1 MKVLNTSYGSSKYF
15 LCFVTTFLCMQNER
29 DKKRMYAQN
38 DTLIGRFYLYAL
50 PIVKVKRVEGRFLLS
65 FLRCVLR
72 VKDLKVCETCESR

>member
-15 LCFVTTFLCMQNER
+15 LCFVTTFLC
-29 DKKRMYAQN
+29 
-38 DTLIGRFYLYAL
+38 T
-50 PIVKVKRVEGRFLLS
+50 PIVKVKRVEGLFLLS